1 LIENGEKSNGFS
13 ATEVRLSPKKSS
25 PEIFK
30 EVLTT
35 IHENG
40 NPDEEKV
47 LIKEKC
53 LIKENGIMQGKDLI
67 QEKSEQVMLLETN
80 IDGKQEALDGKVSKV
95 EEKENVKLEKE
106 VFTTKQRNL
115 VFANGKKEELI
126 IKISTIEENENVKSD
141 KEEIKYQTNEK
152 VAELAENS
160 SKIEEETI
168 KSASEIVQPDKLAIE
183 EKDNSPSET
192 EITIESSLEF
202 PKTIEGQNDS
212 GITESFQI
220 EQKIDL
226 SISNTNEESIT
237 NKEDKST
244 RSEVSSSED
253 SVVEIESSKIS
264 NEIPAKLNTT
274 NKESKD
280 EITNKVDE
288 IQNKGDAI
296 QNKVDEISTKVD
308 EIQNKEDEIQNN
320 EDEIQNKVDVIQNK
334 VDEILIKVD
343 EINKVVDIKSNK
355 QSELEQVNKCETN
368 EIEISNVSKD
378 ESAFRVEMDRVEE
391 LELNPSQ
398 IEINEAP
405 PIVHEHNPVEA
416 VNPFNHVNPFETDQ
430 VVRDETDRANLSI
443 ESFESI
449 ECMPETETP
458 VLSPIV
464 CLRRSLRLRDGKRE
478 KSDKRVSFD
487 PLTLLVNKFNL
498 ID

>member
-1 LIENGEKSNGFS
+1 
-13 ATEVRLSPKKSS
+13 
-25 PEIFK
+25 
-30 EVLTT
+30 
-35 IHENG
+35 
-40 NPDEEKV
+40 
-47 LIKEKC
+47 
-53 LIKENGIMQGKDLI
+53 
-67 QEKSEQVMLLETN
+67 
-80 IDGKQEALDGKVSKV
+80 
-95 EEKENVKLEKE
+95 
-106 VFTTKQRNL
+106 
-115 VFANGKKEELI
+115 
-126 IKISTIEENENVKSD
+126 
-141 KEEIKYQTNEK
+141 
-152 VAELAENS
+152 
-160 SKIEEETI
+160 
-168 KSASEIVQPDKLAIE
+168 
-183 EKDNSPSET
+183 
-192 EITIESSLEF
+192 
-202 PKTIEGQNDS
+202 
-212 GITESFQI
+212 
-220 EQKIDL
+220 
-226 SISNTNEESIT
+226 
-237 NKEDKST
+237 
-244 RSEVSSSED
+244 
-253 SVVEIESSKIS
+253 
-264 NEIPAKLNTT
+264 
-274 NKESKD
+274 
-280 EITNKVDE
+280 VDE

-334 VDEILIKVD
+334 VDEIIIKVD